1 MFFKEQRAA
10 LYPEKLNSYSVA
22 KMFFEVLYST

>member
-10 LYPEKLNSYSVA
+10 LYLEKLNSYSVA
-22 KMFFEVLYST
+22 IISFEILYST